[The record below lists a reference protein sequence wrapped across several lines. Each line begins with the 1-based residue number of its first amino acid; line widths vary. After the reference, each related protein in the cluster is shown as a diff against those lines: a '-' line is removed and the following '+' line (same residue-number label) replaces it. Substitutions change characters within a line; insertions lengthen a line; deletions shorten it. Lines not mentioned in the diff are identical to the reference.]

1 MHPQP
6 IAFELLPHTCPGGK
20 AILGS
25 KLPVRIHNRHDFV
38 SLEGLELVWDV
49 LLDGVPAAKG
59 PLALPACA
67 AGQSVE
73 VTLEVKEEEGM
84 GAAAQRELA
93 GMLALL
99 PAGMPASSRAAGAA
113 AQREL
118 AGMLTAVDRI
128 LTDKRREMADAI
140 QQVNRLRPHALVAEG
155 LMH

>member
-1 MHPQP
+1 M
-6 IAFELLPHTCPGGK
+6 
-20 AILGS
+20 GS

-93 GMLALL
+93 GML
-99 PAGMPASSRAAGAA
+99 
-113 AQREL
+113 
-118 AGMLTAVDRI
+118 TAVDRI

-140 QQVNRLRPHALVAEG
+140 KQVNRLRPHALVAQG
-155 LMH
+155 LIH

>member
-1 MHPQP
+1 MSLKQALTPLTRSTNDMHPQP

-93 GMLALL
+93 GML
-99 PAGMPASSRAAGAA
+99 
-113 AQREL
+113 
-118 AGMLTAVDRI
+118 TAVDRI

-140 QQVNRLRPHALVAEG
+140 KQVNRSH
-155 LMH
+155 